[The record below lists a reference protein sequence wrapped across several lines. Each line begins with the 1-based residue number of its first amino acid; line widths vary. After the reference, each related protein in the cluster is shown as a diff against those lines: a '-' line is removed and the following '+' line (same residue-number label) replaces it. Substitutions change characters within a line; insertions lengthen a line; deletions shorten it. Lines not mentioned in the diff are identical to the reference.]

1 MATAPLPLGPAAP
14 LIGGQYAVDLAR
26 RMDWAGGGVPAF
38 AATDRATGSAAFMA
52 LQATPRFPPRAGA
65 LKALSGPI
73 EGLLTPLAHGPGP
86 GPAGEATYYVICP
99 APSGPPLAG
108 SHDPWPEHALLE
120 QVLRPATLALEQLQR
135 DGVTH
140 RAIRPDNMFHRPGQP
155 VELGAAWAAPPAL
168 LQPALFEPPYVAM
181 CLPSG
186 RGEGTIADDV
196 YALGVLL
203 IVLALGRLPLAG
215 QPDPAIIRRKLALG
229 SFAALA
235 GEERL
240 PSTIADLARGM
251 LAEDPEHRPP
261 PSLLLNPVAARSRRV
276 AARPAHRSQRPLLVG
291 DIAAWDA
298 RTLAYAMAV
307 APEHGVQ
314 ALRSGALLQWLR
326 RSLGDGALVVRVED
340 AVRHRLAAGA
350 ADEERGAAAIV
361 LCVIA
366 LLDPLAPLAWRG
378 LVLWP
383 DGIGTAMAE
392 AQAADSSG
400 LSVLLEMVRIE
411 AAGSWASAR
420 PDRCDAAQL
429 RATAR
434 SQRAW
439 ILGRGTSGWA
449 RLAYALNPLVPC
461 ASPLLAGRWVARLPD
476 LPAALEAVAATV
488 DRKLAGPF
496 DGPIADFVAARSERH
511 LDLQDTADPRE
522 AAAGGTF
529 GGSFGL
535 PQLRLLVQLQTRYHP
550 GPLPVLAA
558 WVADCA
564 SPMIAAWASR
574 SRRAA
579 IEARLQELAP
589 AGSLAPMLAVIDDP
603 DGRGADAGAAQ
614 VAAAELARID
624 AELAGIT
631 DGGPAR
637 DEAAVK
643 FGQEIAAG
651 VGLTALAT
659 VLAIAA
665 LG

>member
-1 MATAPLPLGPAAP
+1 MATSPLSLSPAAP
-14 LIGGQYAVDLAR
+14 LIGGQYAVDLTR
-26 RMDWAGGGVPAF
+26 RMDGAGGGVPAF
-38 AATDRATGSAAFMA
+38 AATDRATGSGAFMA
-52 LQATPRFPPRAGA
+52 LQATPRFPPRAAA

-73 EGLLTPLAHGPGP
+73 EGLVTPLAHGPGP
-86 GPAGEATYYVICP
+86 GPAGEGAYYVICP
-99 APSGPPLAG
+99 APAGPPLAPH
-108 SHDPWPEHALLE
+108 SPWPEHALLE
-120 QVLRPATLALEQLQR
+120 QVLRPAALALEQLQR

-140 RAIRPDNMFHRPGQP
+140 RAIRPDNVFHRPGQP

-203 IVLALGRLPLAG
+203 IVLALARLPFAG
-215 QPDPAIIRRKLALG
+215 QPDAAIIRRKLALG

-276 AARPAHRSQRPLLVG
+276 AARPAHRSQRPLTIGEIPV
-291 DIAAWDA
+291 WDS

-326 RSLGDGALVVRVED
+326 RSLGDGAMVVRVED

-383 DGIGTAMAE
+383 DGLGTALAE
-392 AQAADSSG
+392 AQSADLPG
-400 LSVLLEMVRIE
+400 LSVLLELVRVE

-429 RATAR
+429 RAAAR

-439 ILGRGTSGWA
+439 MLGRGPSGRA
-449 RLAYALNPLVPC
+449 RLAYALNPLLPC

-476 LPAALEAVAATV
+476 LPAALEGVAATV
-488 DRKLAGPF
+488 DRKLVAPI
-496 DGPIADFVAARSERH
+496 DAQIADFVAARSERR
-511 LDLQDTADPRE
+511 LDLQETADPSE
-522 AAAGGTF
+522 GTTGVAF
-529 GGSFGL
+529 DL
-535 PQLRLLVQLQTRYHP
+535 PQLRLLVQVQTRYHP
-550 GPLPVLAA
+550 GPLPNLAA
-558 WVADCA
+558 WVADQA
-564 SPMIAAWASR
+564 APMVAGWASR

-579 IEARLQELAP
+579 IQARLQELVP
-589 AGSLAPMLAVIDDP
+589 AGFLAPMLAVIEDP
-603 DGRGADAGAAQ
+603 DGAMPIPAPRKLRQRTGANRCRAG
-614 VAAAELARID
+614 
-624 AELAGIT
+624 GKSPT
-631 DGGPAR
+631 
-637 DEAAVK
+637 
-643 FGQEIAAG
+643 G
-651 VGLTALAT
+651 VPPGTKPQ
-659 VLAIAA
+659 
-665 LG
+665 

>member
-1 MATAPLPLGPAAP
+1 MATAPLSLSPTAP

-26 RMDWAGGGVPAF
+26 RIDWAGGGVPAF
-38 AATDRATGSAAFMA
+38 AATDRATGSGAFIA
-52 LQATPRFPPRAGA
+52 LQATPRFPPRAAA
-65 LKALSGPI
+65 LKAVAGPI
-73 EGLLTPLAHGPGP
+73 EGVLAPLAHGPGS
-86 GPAGEATYYVICP
+86 GPAGEGAYYVICP
-99 APSGPPLAG
+99 APAGPPLAP
-108 SHDPWPEHALLE
+108 HNPWPEHALLE
-120 QVLRPATLALEQLQR
+120 QVLRPAALALEQLQHA
-135 DGVTH
+135 GVTH
-140 RAIRPDNMFHRPGQP
+140 RAIRPDNVFHRPGQP

-181 CLPSG
+181 CVPSG

-215 QPDPAIIRRKLALG
+215 QPDAAIIRRKLAHG

-276 AARPAHRSQRPLLVG
+276 AARPAHRAQRPLMIG
-291 DIAAWDA
+291 EIAAWEA

-307 APEHGVQ
+307 AQEHGVQ
-314 ALRSGALLQWLR
+314 SLRGGALLQWLR
-326 RSLGDGALVVRVED
+326 RGLGDGAMVERVED

-350 ADEERGAAAIV
+350 ADEERGAAAIAM
-361 LCVIA
+361 CVVA

-383 DGIGTAMAE
+383 DGIGSALAE
-392 AQAADSSG
+392 AQAADSPE
-400 LSVLLEMVRIE
+400 LPVLLELVKIE
-411 AAGSWASAR
+411 AAGSWASTR
-420 PDRCDAAQL
+420 PDRCDTAQL
-429 RATAR
+429 RAAAR

-439 ILGRGTSGWA
+439 MLGRGTSGRA
-449 RLAYALNPLVPC
+449 RLAFALNPLLPC
-461 ASPLLAGRWVARLPD
+461 GSPLLAGRWVARLPD

-488 DRKLAGPF
+488 DRKLAAPI
-496 DGPIADFVAARSERH
+496 DGHIADFVAARSERH
-511 LDLQDTADPRE
+511 LDLQESADPRE
-522 AAAGGTF
+522 TAAGEGF
-529 GGSFGL
+529 GV
-535 PQLRLLVQLQTRYHP
+535 PQLRLLVQVQTRYHP
-550 GPLPVLAA
+550 GPLPNLAA
-558 WVADCA
+558 WVADQA
-564 SPMIAAWASR
+564 APMIAGWASR

-579 IEARLQELAP
+579 IEARLQDLAP
-589 AGSLAPMLAVIDDP
+589 AGSLAPMLAVIEDP

-614 VAAAELARID
+614 AAANDLARID
-624 AELAGIT
+624 SELAEIAN
-631 DGGPAR
+631 GGPAR
-637 DEAAVK
+637 DEAAVR

-651 VGLTALAT
+651 LGLTALAT

>member
-1 MATAPLPLGPAAP
+1 M
-14 LIGGQYAVDLAR
+14 
-26 RMDWAGGGVPAF
+26 PAF
-38 AATDRATGSAAFMA
+38 AATDRATGNGAFMA
-52 LQATPRFPPRAGA
+52 LQATPRFPPRAAA

-73 EGLLTPLAHGPGP
+73 EGVLTPLAHGPGA
-86 GPAGEATYYVICP
+86 GPAGEGAYYVICP
-99 APSGPPLAG
+99 APGGPPLTG

-120 QVLRPATLALEQLQR
+120 QVLRPAALALEQLQH

-140 RAIRPDNMFHRPGQP
+140 RAIRPDNVFHRPGQP

-215 QPDPAIIRRKLALG
+215 QPDSAIIRRKLAQG

-276 AARPAHRSQRPLLVG
+276 AARPAHRSQRSLQVG
-291 DIAAWDA
+291 EIAAWDA
-298 RTLAYAMAV
+298 RTLAYAMAM

-314 ALRSGALLQWLR
+314 ALRGGALLQWLR
-326 RSLGDGALVVRVED
+326 RSLGDGAMVERVED
-340 AVRHRLAAGA
+340 AIRHRLAAGA
-350 ADEERGAAAIV
+350 ADEERNAAAIV

-383 DGIGTAMAE
+383 DGIGTALAE
-392 AQAADSSG
+392 AQAANSPG
-400 LSVLLEMVRIE
+400 LPLLLELVRLE
-411 AAGSWASAR
+411 AGGSWASAR

-429 RATAR
+429 RAAAR

-439 ILGRGTSGWA
+439 MLGRGASGLA
-449 RLAYALNPLVPC
+449 RLAYAQNPLLPC

-476 LPAALEAVAATV
+476 LPVALEAVAATV
-488 DRKLAGPF
+488 DRKLVGPI
-496 DGPIADFVAARSERH
+496 DAPIADFVAARSDRH

-522 AAAGGTF
+522 AGT
-529 GGSFGL
+529 GEAFGL
-535 PQLRLLVQLQTRYHP
+535 PQLRLLVQVQARYHP
-550 GPLPVLAA
+550 GPLPNLAA
-558 WVADCA
+558 WVADQA
-564 SPMIAAWASR
+564 APMIAGWASR
-574 SRRAA
+574 SRRQA
-579 IEARLQELAP
+579 IQARLQELAP
-589 AGSLAPMLAVIDDP
+589 VGSLAPMLAVIEDP
-603 DGRGADAGAAQ
+603 HGRGADAGAAQ
-614 VAAAELARID
+614 AAAAELARID
-624 AELAGIT
+624 SELAEIA
-631 DGGPAR
+631 GGAPAR
-637 DEAAVK
+637 DEAAVR

-651 VGLTALAT
+651 LGLTALAT
-659 VLAIAA
+659 MLAIAA